1 MISVLDKAHDRTLG
15 LQKKLVEGDPYDVI
29 PVKDRKCAKSTF
41 ELYLSHRGIQ
51 KLVNFDL
58 FMNLEVL
65 WLNNNNLK
73 AVTGLDT
80 NFRLKELYLHNNSIK
95 SLDGSIKHLPHL
107 RTLTLYNN
115 ELSDLDVTL
124 EHFNSMVYLQH
135 LELFQN
141 PLSEE

>member
-1 MISVLDKAHDRTLG
+1 
-15 LQKKLVEGDPYDVI
+15 
-29 PVKDRKCAKSTF
+29 
-41 ELYLSHRGIQ
+41 
-51 KLVNFDL
+51 
-58 FMNLEVL
+58 MNLEVL

-80 NFRLKELYLHNNSIK
+80 SFRLKELYLHNNSIK